1 MLKTTFRSFLGR
13 NGAPRPASPAAP
25 DPADAPAP
33 DSRRHPRIDTGF
45 AAVLHAGVRNAPVN
59 VGNLS
64 PGGAMVETSLAPQ
77 AGETVVRGGLLAQGT
92 IVWSSVGRCG
102 LEFPV
107 EISVDDWLAPP
118 SNGGQARIDE
128 IIAQMKA
135 GHRAQQERPGRNEAR
150 PVTARS
156 TLTDDLHR
164 VCAMLA
170 SLRDDLSCSKLTLER
185 HGPMLRHF
193 DQAATTLSD
202 PELLRLSRLQLV
214 DELGAVFQLLV
225 DLEDEF
231 TSSRETVARHGYK
244 LQHLDLAMQ
253 MLSELAADLVIG
265 SSGRPSGNPR
275 LENLRIACDKA
286 LQPAAETSSVVDPSA
301 P

>member
-1 MLKTTFRSFLGR
+1 
-13 NGAPRPASPAAP
+13 
-25 DPADAPAP
+25 
-33 DSRRHPRIDTGF
+33 
-45 AAVLHAGVRNAPVN
+45 
-59 VGNLS
+59 
-64 PGGAMVETSLAPQ
+64 
-77 AGETVVRGGLLAQGT
+77 
-92 IVWSSVGRCG
+92 
-102 LEFPV
+102 
-107 EISVDDWLAPP
+107 
-118 SNGGQARIDE
+118 
-128 IIAQMKA
+128 
-135 GHRAQQERPGRNEAR
+135 
-150 PVTARS
+150 
-156 TLTDDLHR
+156 
-164 VCAMLA
+164 
-170 SLRDDLSCSKLTLER
+170 
-185 HGPMLRHF
+185 MLRHF